1 MFVVIGDVPP
11 KTTTLPPPVISNTVA
26 DRNIAIE
33 GSSSVGLEYPL
44 GLTVY
49 DGNDG
54 QCLLVA
60 DSVKNEIIQLKNID
74 SSNKTASVLAR
85 NWTGDGSLSVPSY
98 LFLDTSHGNNLYITD
113 SSNQRILLFP
123 SMQSDDPPPIVVAG
137 VSGAGGS
144 TSDKFVIP
152 YGVVVDSAQNLYVA
166 DHYNHRIMFWAQGAS
181 SGIRIAGTGTEGTGS
196 TELHYPVGLFL
207 DEVNSL
213 LYVADK
219 ENHRVQ
225 VFNLTDTPPY
235 VGSTVAGGNGLGSG
249 SNQLN
254 QPSDV
259 WVSRKT
265 GAVYIAD
272 SSNHRIQRWNPEATV
287 GVTVAGDLHGNAGF
301 DNTKLSTP
309 SGLTINKNE
318 TRMYVSDTGNGRIQ
332 WFDL

>member
-1 MFVVIGDVPP
+1 MLLVIEDVPP
-11 KTTTLPPPVISNTVA
+11 TTTTSPPPVISNTVA
-26 DRNIAIE
+26 DRSTTIE
-33 GSSSVGLEYPL
+33 GSSSIGLEYPL

-49 DGNDG
+49 DGNDSE
-54 QCLLVA
+54 CLLVA
-60 DSVKNEIIQLKNID
+60 DSSKNEIVQLKYID
-74 SSNKTASVLAR
+74 STNKTASVLAR
-85 NWTGDGSLSVPSY
+85 NWTGDGSFSVPSY
-98 LFLDTSHGNNLYITD
+98 LFLDASHGNNLYITD
-113 SSNQRILLFP
+113 SSNQRVLLFP
-123 SMQSDDPPPIVVAG
+123 SMQFDDPPPTVVAG
-137 VSGAGGS
+137 VTGAGGS

-152 YGVVVDSAQNLYVA
+152 YGVGVDSAQNLYVA
-166 DHYNHRIMFWAQGAS
+166 DNYNHRIMFWAQGAS
-181 SGIRIAGTGTEGTGS
+181 SGIMIAGTGTEGAGS
-196 TELHYPVGLFL
+196 TELNHPVGLFL

-219 ENHRVQ
+219 QNHRVQ

-235 VGSTVAGGNGLGSG
+235 VGSTVAGGNGLGTG
-249 SNQLN
+249 PNQLN

-272 SSNHRIQRWNPEATV
+272 SSNHRIQRWDPGATV
-287 GVTVAGDLHGNAGF
+287 GVTVAGDRDGTSGF
-301 DNTKLSTP
+301 DNTKLSSP